1 VPECVQA
8 AINEYRSQNDWF
20 AHFLEDRCDV
30 GDGYKESSSSL
41 YQAYRNYCMDTNEYV
56 RNTQDFYFAL
66 EGAGF
71 ERMTQNRKRYFKG
84 LQLRADD
91 SAEED
96 FLH

>member
-1 VPECVQA
+1 
-8 AINEYRSQNDWF
+8 
-20 AHFLEDRCDV
+20 V